1 MSFGILPIT
10 PAYGRAPKSKKAAQA
25 DLDAG
30 LDWRAGSGQYISRDE
45 LVDAL
50 GLMHGSSR
58 DIEARSADLRKVW
71 MLKLTEVS

>member
-25 DLDAG
+25 DLDAE
-30 LDWRAGSGQYISRDE
+30 LDWRTASGQYIGRGE
-45 LVDAL
+45 LVEAL
-50 GLMHGSSR
+50 GAPCH
-58 DIEARSADLRKVW
+58 IEARSADLRKVW